1 MGLANTPP
9 TSEISKAEYQTEMD
23 TFADSVK
30 RRREVSVIDI
40 ANDVL
45 EEIKT
50 SPECGVVALRLRNI
64 HIGDAYV
71 TMEAVCCILVS
82 REVYVSYTIKVKER
96 TDGTKDM
103 ERAGQSN
110 CLYTLDVWIT
120 AFKGKD

>member
-1 MGLANTPP
+1 MGLANTPS

-40 ANDVL
+40 ANDIL

-71 TMEAVCCILVS
+71 TMEAVCCMLVS
-82 REVYVSYTIKVKER
+82 REVYTSYTIKVKER
-96 TDGTKDM
+96 TDGTKD
-103 ERAGQSN
+103 EEKAGQSN